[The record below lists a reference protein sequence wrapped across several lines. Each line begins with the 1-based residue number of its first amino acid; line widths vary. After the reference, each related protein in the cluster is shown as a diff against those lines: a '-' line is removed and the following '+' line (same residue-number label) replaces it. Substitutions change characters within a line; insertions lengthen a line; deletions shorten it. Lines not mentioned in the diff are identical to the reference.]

1 MVEKWVITL
10 PKQLGRYTFFHWKIK
25 AYFWTFFGLKDALM
39 TTLTYS
45 ALGLV
50 FFNFTFS
57 EATFPFLDP
66 NFFLQTEYRLSKSPS
81 RVWLGKTITLK
92 GEFYQINNKH
102 VKTERNLLANYFCCL
117 EFKADRLVWKSALKS
132 ASTLPQLEVRTTAL
146 EFLSSYWLL
155 LLSLTFL
162 CKPHSY
168 SL

>member
-1 MVEKWVITL
+1 MGHKLVHATWSGQIYLFSLRNKSW
-10 PKQLGRYTFFHWKIK
+10 
-25 AYFWTFFGLKDALM
+25 FWIIFGLKTPQL
-39 TTLTYS
+39 TTSTYS

-50 FFNFTFS
+50 FFNFIFS
-57 EATFPFLDP
+57 GATFPFLDP

-132 ASTLPQLEVRTTAL
+132 ASTLPHSGVRTASL
-146 EFLSSYWLL
+146 ELLSPYWL
-155 LLSLTFL
+155 F
-162 CKPHSY
+162 
-168 SL
+168 